1 MDYKKEKITI
11 TLEGQEVDDL
21 WDIIM
26 FALDYHQI
34 AIKSKPGKYAPLTDS
49 DLKLANK
56 LEELTRPN
64 NV

>member
-1 MDYKKEKITI
+1 MEYKKEKITI

-34 AIKSKPGKYAPLTDS
+34 ALKSKSGKYVPLTDS

-56 LEELTRPN
+56 IEELTRPN
-64 NV
+64 NG